1 MSLVLDLSE
10 EAVARLREEAS
21 RRRISVE
28 ELIGELA
35 DSLPAGDPLE
45 AFIGCGES
53 GIAEP
58 FDIHRARFNSLA
70 HKKDLDKLTSQSE
83 YRLIVG

>member
-1 MSLVLDLSE
+1 MSVVLELSE
-10 EAVARLREEAS
+10 EAVMRLREEAS

-35 DSLPAGDPLE
+35 ESLPKEDPLD

-53 GIAEP
+53 GQAEP
-58 FDIHRARFNSLA
+58 FDIHRERAEMAAGKNA
-70 HKKDLDKLTSQSE
+70 TT
-83 YRLIVG
+83 V

>member
-1 MSLVLDLSE
+1 MVLDLSE

-35 DSLPAGDPLE
+35 DSLPAGDPLD

-58 FDIHRARFNSLA
+58 FDIHRER
-70 HKKDLDKLTSQSE
+70 SE
-83 YRLIVG
+83 MAAGRNATTV

>member
-1 MSLVLDLSE
+1 MVLDLSE

-28 ELIGELA
+28 QLIGDLA
-35 DSLPAGDPLE
+35 DSLPANDALE
-45 AFIGCGES
+45 AFIGCRES

-58 FDIHRARFNSLA
+58 FDIHRERSELLA
-70 HKKDLDKLTSQSE
+70 HKKDFDRLASQSG
-83 YRLIVG
+83 RQPIAGW

>member
-1 MSLVLDLSE
+1 MVFDLSE
-10 EAVARLREEAS
+10 KAVKRLWEEAS

-53 GIAEP
+53 GQMEP
-58 FDIHRARFNSLA
+58 FDIHRERTELA
-70 HKKDLDKLTSQSE
+70 ASRHDTA
-83 YRLIVG
+83 V